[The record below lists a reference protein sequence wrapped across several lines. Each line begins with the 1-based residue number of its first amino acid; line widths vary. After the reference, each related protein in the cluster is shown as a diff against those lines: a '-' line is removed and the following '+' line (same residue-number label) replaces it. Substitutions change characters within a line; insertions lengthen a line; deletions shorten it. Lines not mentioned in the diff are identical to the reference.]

1 MKPSTK
7 EETIRVGIQPPGLM
21 ALARELG
28 KARHPTRTYVVYFI
42 AKCASQK
49 IADAPP
55 PLHLL
60 GLQNALRL
68 VNSAVSFPRP
78 LTHSRDEAMHGID
91 RGSKGSLSKAY

>member
-1 MKPSTK
+1 
-7 EETIRVGIQPPGLM
+7 M

-55 PLHLL
+55 LYTYWVFKTPSAWLT
-60 GLQNALRL
+60 AL
-68 VNSAVSFPRP
+68 
-78 LTHSRDEAMHGID
+78 
-91 RGSKGSLSKAY
+91 